1 MRSISYPMWPEGRI
15 HAVTFSYDDGR
26 LQDRRLVD
34 LFNRY
39 GLKGTFNL
47 NASRVGA
54 EGVVTEA
61 EVRSLYAGHEVAN
74 HFYSHPYPT
83 RIPGE
88 QVLLQVLEDRRRLEA
103 LSGGLIDGLAY
114 PFGDWNAEVIAAL
127 KACGIRY
134 ARTTKATENFGF
146 MPEEWL
152 AWHPTCHDR
161 AATPALMDKFFT
173 VRTWDR
179 NARLF
184 YIWGHSYEFD
194 REGGWE
200 SMETVC
206 RTLRER
212 GGDTLWAATNGAV
225 RDYVTAAKSLRFGV
239 ECQRVANPSA
249 LDVWIAVE
257 GKPVK
262 VPAGAELV
270 F

>member
-54 EGVVTEA
+54 EGVVAEA
-61 EVRSLYAGHEVAN
+61 EVKSLYAGHEVAN

-134 ARTTKATENFGF
+134 ARTTKATETFGF

-262 VPAGAELV
+262 VPAGAERVL
-270 F
+270 